1 VNESPLARKSK
12 PRHGGRTQLFVTAVA
27 ALLTIMAIVAANAAA
42 VTDAEELTRFGSVG
56 TGAGQLKLPNA
67 MASDPTTGHLFVPDT
82 NNRINEFTPWG
93 AFVKAFGWD
102 VAPGAVNE
110 QQEIRVRATAG
121 QFKLSFGADSSADLP
136 FDASAAEVET
146 ALNGLASIGSGGGVV
161 SVKEAIGAA
170 NGVTPFIY
178 VVVFKGTLAGKDLA
192 QLSAANGT
200 TPLSGGVP
208 TASLVART
216 LADGTAGGTGLE
228 SCTEESGCKAGL
240 AGSGP
245 GEFSDAVKVAVA
257 TDGNIYV
264 REFFSNRVQ
273 KFDPAGRFLLMFG
286 GGVNQTTGA
295 DVCTREDVEVDHDI
309 CGVGNEGSGQGEFS
323 NGSGLALGIDG
334 TVFVSDVERIEE
346 FEPNGTFKGEVKVPG
361 ETVRGLAVSP
371 LSHGFYA
378 TYAGKDNVAKLSSS
392 GMPEGS
398 CEVKTPRSLD
408 SDSAGNLYVV
418 GTVPEKEGSAV
429 DQVFEFTPNCE
440 QIASL
445 AEAELLPGTTS
456 ASRFFLYGLGTNAA
470 GDLYVANGNPNSSPS
485 GVPFNSFIRA
495 FGPAPVSFESPP
507 KVAPEISAQFA
518 SSVLPNGATVAALIN
533 PHFWTDTRYYVQ
545 YGTGKCSE
553 GGCDKEQPAAPGQI
567 LTPKVSGSP
576 VRSAG
581 VFIDGLAPGA
591 TYHYRFV
598 AQSGGGGPTVG
609 SEATF
614 TTFPAALP
622 ARSCPNEAFRAAA
635 AARLPDCRAYELVSP
650 VDKNNGDIKSLID
663 FPGYPTQ
670 LSQSAVAGDKL
681 TYSSYRSFGNPKG
694 APYTN
699 QFIASRDPASGWSS
713 EAIAAPQ
720 GPAAASIVELAVENP
735 YKAFSADLCSGW
747 QVVASEPPLAPGA
760 VEGFRNLYRRDNC
773 AGGYEALIGVKPNV
787 ASAKFQL
794 ELQGTSADSRE
805 ALLRVKDKLTPDAA
819 SGVFQT
825 YYASGGE
832 LRLLCVLPDGTPNG
846 GSCSGG
852 TAPSANDFSGSELN
866 RNASV
871 ANALSADGSRAYWT
885 ASVPTQESGVGKV
898 YLRLNPGEEQ
908 SALNGGEC
916 TEPDKAC
923 TVEVSGTKSSKA
935 ARFLGASDDGS
946 KALFQ
951 VVEGTLEGKIFEYS
965 LGAGSTQ
972 IAGKVLGVAGTS
984 EDLSHVYFVSE
995 EVLPGTTGAS
1005 AGKPNFYLSQE
1016 GTSSFIAT
1024 LSRTDV
1030 KETSNGSDIDARP
1043 VFHVA
1048 RASGDGRVLAFISTA
1063 RLNGYDNTDA
1073 ASPLPCGVVEG
1084 AKEGICDSEVYLY
1097 EAGAEGPHCVSC
1109 NPSGAQPQG
1118 RTVRG
1123 LSEGALATAASIPPA
1138 QNQLYFSRVLSA
1150 DGERLFFNSYD
1161 ALLPRDTNG
1170 KQDVYEWER
1179 AADQGECA
1187 QKGAELYSE
1196 AAGGCLSLISSGESP
1211 QDSEFLDA
1219 SLSGEDVFFTTNASL
1234 LPQDPGLIDVYD
1246 ARVNGGFA
1254 QPTVAA
1260 ACEGEACQGPLAAP
1274 NDPTPASAAFKGAGN
1289 VREPPKLRCPKG
1301 KSRRKGRCAAH
1312 GKHEKNSKSK
1322 RANNSRRAK

>member
-1 VNESPLARKSK
+1 LTATGVLLALAVITV
-12 PRHGGRTQLFVTAVA
+12 PRAG
-27 ALLTIMAIVAANAAA
+27 A

-56 TGAGQLKLPNA
+56 TGAGQLKLPGP
-67 MASDPTTGHLFVPDT
+67 MASDPTTGHLYVPEEG
-82 NNRINEFTPWG
+82 NNRMNEFTPWG
-93 AFVKAFGWD
+93 KFVKAFGWD

-110 QQEIRVRATAG
+110 QQEVRVRATAG
-121 QFKLSFGADSSADLP
+121 QFKLSFGADSTPDLP
-136 FDASAAEVET
+136 FDASAAAVET
-146 ALNGLASIGSGGGVV
+146 ALNNLASIGSGGGVV
-161 SVKEAIGAA
+161 SVKEAIGTA

-178 VVVFKGTLAGKDLA
+178 VVVFKGTQSGKDVA
-192 QLSAANGT
+192 QLGAANGT

-208 TASLVART
+208 TSSLVART

-228 SCTEESGCKAGL
+228 SCIEESGCKAGL

-245 GEFSDAVKVAVA
+245 GEFSGAQSTAVSAGG
-257 TDGNIYV
+257 DIYV
-264 REFFSNRVQ
+264 RSLFSNRVQ
-273 KFDPAGRFLLMFG
+273 KFDAAGRFLLMFG

-309 CGVGNEGSGQGEFS
+309 CGVGSEGSGQGEFAS
-323 NGSGLALGIDG
+323 GLGLALGTDG
-334 TVFVSDVERIEE
+334 TVFVSDHERIEE
-346 FEPNGTFKGEVKVPG
+346 FDPNGTFKGEIKVPG
-361 ETVRGLAVSP
+361 EGVRFLAVNS
-371 LSHGFYA
+371 LSHGFYV
-378 TYAGKDNVAKLSSS
+378 TLLGKDNVFKLSSS
-392 GMPEGS
+392 GTPEGS
-398 CEVKTPRSLD
+398 CEVKGPYALV
-408 SDSAGNLYVV
+408 SDSAGNLYVT
-418 GTVPEKEGSAV
+418 GGAEGGDEKSR
-429 DQVFEFTPNCE
+429 VFEFTPACK

-470 GDLYVANGNPNSSPS
+470 GDLYVANAKPSSNDQ
-485 GVPFNSFIRA
+485 FNSFIRA
-495 FGPAPVSFESPP
+495 FGPAPVAFESPP

-553 GGCDKEQPAAPGQI
+553 GGCVNEVPAAPGQI
-567 LTPKVSGSP
+567 LTQKVSGSP

-581 VFIDGLAPGA
+581 VFIDGLAPGT

-598 AQSGGGGPTVG
+598 AQSGGGPTVG
-609 SEATF
+609 TEATF

-622 ARSCPNEAFRAAA
+622 TRSCPNEAFRGAA

-663 FPGYPTQ
+663 LPGYPTQ
-670 LSQSAVAGDKL
+670 LGQSAAAGDKL
-681 TYSSYRSFGNPKG
+681 AYSSYRSFGNPQG

-699 QFIASRDPASGWSS
+699 QFIASRNPASGWSS

-720 GPAAASIVELAVENP
+720 GPAAAIELGLAAENP

-747 QVVASEPPLAPGA
+747 QVVASELPLAPGA
-760 VEGFRNLYRRDNC
+760 IDGYPNLYRRENC
-773 AGGYEALIGVKPNV
+773 AGGGYEALVGVTPSV
-787 ASAKFQL
+787 IPVKFQP
-794 ELQGTSADSRE
+794 ELQGTSADGE
-805 ALLRVKDKLTPDAA
+805 KAVLRVKDKLTPDAA

-832 LRLLCVLPDGTPNG
+832 LRLLCVLPDGTPVG
-846 GSCSGG
+846 AHCSGG
-852 TAPSANDFSGSELN
+852 TAPSGIGFVGGELN

-885 ASVPTQESGVGKV
+885 ASASDTGVGKV

-908 SALNGGEC
+908 SALGGGEC

-951 VVEGTLEGKIFEYS
+951 VVEGTLADTLFEYS
-965 LGAGSTQ
+965 LGGASTQ

-1322 RANNSRRAK
+1322 RANNKRRYSK